1 MRWAMVCLCALGAA
15 SGLLATGVPASAVAR
30 REAVTA
36 GAGSSG
42 PSLTLRAQTP
52 WVTPASPWFSLTV
65 GVGPGTGAVN
75 DLRVVVTFYNRI
87 STETGLNQAIN
98 AVPDQGVLAHFSAS
112 VAITATGRLATTCTT
127 VLPDDAAQ
135 APTTVPP
142 TSVACP
148 VGAPTLI
155 LGCTPDEGICGG
167 VYPVSVALYRQG
179 VTPALARYSTFLT
192 YQEPGLSSSV
202 GTGGALRVGVIMP
215 LSAPFSPA
223 LSSPS
228 KASLTL
234 QEAVMGTLF
243 THRNIPVTLAVN
255 PATMVSLMAD
265 GAKPGQRAK
274 EQLETLTTAP
284 GDDELIDQPYVPI
297 DVAAL
302 AGGGLSD
309 EITAQLLRGD
319 SLLRQAG
326 LHPTAG
332 PWVDTSSSFT
342 SASAANLGSGL
353 QAARTDRLVLADD
366 NLAPAGSDSLTFAQT
381 FSLSLE
387 HGNHVTA
394 AEADTQLASFFDA
407 EPDNPVL
414 AANQLLAALEFIHF
428 ENPSLL
434 DARGVILEPPAQWQP
449 STTFLNTLLGEM
461 SGNPVLQPVT
471 LNQFFNE
478 VHKGGNGEPATRH
491 LQSGSAPEKIPAGQA
506 QRLATARVQLSSL
519 SAAISGHPPVLTELS
534 DLLLATENREFD
546 RAQRTSA
553 LAIFGQHFGGEL
565 NLVSLASQATI
576 TFTSRTAAIPVS
588 VLSSAPFP
596 IKVVVSLE
604 SNKFNFPDGS
614 SRTLTL
620 DRPTTPVRIQAHSR
634 TSGDRL
640 PVDVTLTTPDGRL
653 VIARAD
659 LTVRSTSISLVGVA
673 LTALA
678 AVVLLV
684 WWGRTWRRS
693 RRHRPRAA

>member
-1 MRWAMVCLCALGAA
+1 
-15 SGLLATGVPASAVAR
+15 
-30 REAVTA
+30 
-36 GAGSSG
+36 
-42 PSLTLRAQTP
+42 
-52 WVTPASPWFSLTV
+52 
-65 GVGPGTGAVN
+65 
-75 DLRVVVTFYNRI
+75 
-87 STETGLNQAIN
+87 
-98 AVPDQGVLAHFSAS
+98 
-112 VAITATGRLATTCTT
+112 
-127 VLPDDAAQ
+127 
-135 APTTVPP
+135 
-142 TSVACP
+142 
-148 VGAPTLI
+148 
-155 LGCTPDEGICGG
+155 
-167 VYPVSVALYRQG
+167 
-179 VTPALARYSTFLT
+179 
-192 YQEPGLSSSV
+192 
-202 GTGGALRVGVIMP
+202 
-215 LSAPFSPA
+215 
-223 LSSPS
+223 
-228 KASLTL
+228 
-234 QEAVMGTLF
+234 
-243 THRNIPVTLAVN
+243 
-255 PATMVSLMAD
+255 
-265 GAKPGQRAK
+265 
-274 EQLETLTTAP
+274 
-284 GDDELIDQPYVPI
+284 
-297 DVAAL
+297 
-302 AGGGLSD
+302 
-309 EITAQLLRGD
+309 
-319 SLLRQAG
+319 
-326 LHPTAG
+326 
-332 PWVDTSSSFT
+332 
-342 SASAANLGSGL
+342 
-353 QAARTDRLVLADD
+353 
-366 NLAPAGSDSLTFAQT
+366 
-381 FSLSLE
+381 
-387 HGNHVTA
+387 
-394 AEADTQLASFFDA
+394 
-407 EPDNPVL
+407 
-414 AANQLLAALEFIHF
+414 
-428 ENPSLL
+428 
-434 DARGVILEPPAQWQP
+434 
-449 STTFLNTLLGEM
+449 M

-506 QRLATARVQLSSL
+506 ERLATARVQLRSL